1 MEGYG
6 LIFIAIILT
15 VLAQLVMKWQVGLA
29 GPAPDELQARILY
42 FVRVLMSPWVI
53 AAFAAAF
60 GVALAWILILNKY
73 ELSWAYPF
81 MSLTFP
87 LVVFSSALLFQE
99 QLSWLKVFGVSL
111 IVVGVALQAMG

>member
-1 MEGYG
+1 
-6 LIFIAIILT
+6 
-15 VLAQLVMKWQVGLA
+15 VLLN
-29 GPAPDELQARILY
+29 
-42 FVRVLMSPWVI
+42 PWVI

-60 GVALAWILILNKY
+60 GVALTWILILNKY

-87 LVVFSSALLFQE
+87 LVVFASAVLFQE
-99 QLSWLKVFGVSL
+99 QLSWLKVIGVSL